1 MLVFWALA
9 RRAHSMQE
17 SWPGAFRRF
26 LELDNVAGGGEEVK
40 C

>member
-1 MLVFWALA
+1 MLVFWSLA
-9 RRAHSMQE
+9 PRPHSIQP
-17 SWPGAFRRF
+17 SWPRAFRRF